1 MDTQGSWR
9 QDLAGYNPAGTRDFP
24 EQVQPWAQG
33 CVPAPP
39 SLPSSQTFPVTLRKV
54 TNSSSSV
61 SKFNCR
67 AFLVKS
73 YSSLFLLLLPDCS
86 SRVSS
91 EHLSRGRKRK
101 TPVSLSRHKY
111 THSVP
116 NAFLAHRDKTSTDPL
131 NGLFPTRLHNAG
143 ISVLLS
149 RRRQRPSYLSCRLA
163 APEIFVPAPHSEMLV
178 PRAPERMLKCS
189 ITPPEI
195 AICATQTLDVPAA
208 AQPGSTLGIRVRF
221 PAHTQ
226 AQGCLSSETL
236 FGLLF

>member
-1 MDTQGSWR
+1 M
-9 QDLAGYNPAGTRDFP
+9 
-24 EQVQPWAQG
+24 
-33 CVPAPP
+33 C
-39 SLPSSQTFPVTLRKV
+39 PSSSITPLKPNFSCYPQKV
-54 TNSSSSV
+54 TNNSSSV

-73 YSSLFLLLLPDCS
+73 YSSLFLLLLPNCS

-101 TPVSLSRHKY
+101 TSVSLSRHKC

-116 NAFLAHRDKTSTDPL
+116 NAFLAHRDKTSTESL

-163 APEIFVPAPHSEMLV
+163 PPEIFVLAPHSEMLV

-208 AQPGSTLGIRVRF
+208 AQPGSTLGIRVGF

-226 AQGCLSSETL
+226 AQGCLSSETS

>member
-1 MDTQGSWR
+1 MGI
-9 QDLAGYNPAGTRDFP
+9 GM
-24 EQVQPWAQG
+24 
-33 CVPAPP
+33 C
-39 SLPSSQTFPVTLRKV
+39 PSSSITPLKPNFSCYPQKV

-91 EHLSRGRKRK
+91 EHPSRGRKRK
-101 TPVSLSRHKY
+101 TPVSLSRHKC

-116 NAFLAHRDKTSTDPL
+116 NTFLAHRDKTSTDPL
-131 NGLFPTRLHNAG
+131 NGLFPPRIHNAG

-149 RRRQRPSYLSCRLA
+149 RRRQCPSYLSCRLA

-178 PRAPERMLKCS
+178 PRAPESLKCS

-195 AICATQTLDVPAA
+195 AICQTLDVPAA
-208 AQPGSTLGIRVRF
+208 AQPGSTLGIRVGF

-236 FGLLF
+236 FGPLF

>member
-1 MDTQGSWR
+1 M
-9 QDLAGYNPAGTRDFP
+9 
-24 EQVQPWAQG
+24 
-33 CVPAPP
+33 
-39 SLPSSQTFPVTLRKV
+39 
-54 TNSSSSV
+54 
-61 SKFNCR
+61 
-67 AFLVKS
+67 VKS

-91 EHLSRGRKRK
+91 EHLERGRKRK
-101 TPVSLSRHKY
+101 TSMSLSRHKC

-116 NAFLAHRDKTSTDPL
+116 NAFPAHRDKTSTDPL
-131 NGLFPTRLHNAG
+131 NGLFPTRIHNAG

-149 RRRQRPSYLSCRLA
+149 RRRQPPSYLSCRLA

-178 PRAPERMLKCS
+178 PRAPESLKCS
-189 ITPPEI
+189 ITAPEI
-195 AICATQTLDVPAA
+195 AICVTQTLDVPAT
-208 AQPGSTLGIRVRF
+208 AQPGSTLGIRVGF